1 MKSLYAAFLALAGSV
16 SILFGMTGCNSSSTD
31 AEAVI
36 DLRKVS
42 DGKVPIHDLYDT
54 IEVVALEDAPG
65 GLPLSDLSVT
75 EDRFFLKGG
84 DRLILSY
91 RQDGSLADSLN
102 PGKAIVDYSIYQEK
116 ILDILFDG
124 EMRAYR
130 LPDLTLSD
138 RRTLDTLVTTTR
150 LARRAD
156 DVMYLPGY
164 KGPETFLCE
173 YYFDTKK
180 YYASPGF
187 YEFEQPEQAS
197 ALTRKMRLFQAK
209 DRLVLLDP
217 ASGWLWSCLE
227 FTCGYLWLD
236 FKRQEGDALTVTY
249 AQVTDQNAYYSLLL
263 NGEEY
268 FLIYDRA
275 AKKGRLLKTTR
286 EGLSLPLG
294 EIRDGVN
301 YFCCPAADL
310 PRYLTRD
317 VLTLESASAMDTAIR
332 DGGYVVVKY
341 HLSLKNAAR

>member
-1 MKSLYAAFLALAGSV
+1 MMKNFCACLLTLIGAASA
-16 SILFGMTGCNSSSTD
+16 LFGVTGCGSSGSD

-42 DGKVPIHDLYDT
+42 DGKMPIHDLYDT

-102 PGKAIVDYSIYQEK
+102 PGKAIVDYSIYQDR
-116 ILDILFDG
+116 ILDILFDR

-130 LPDLTLSD
+130 LPDLSLSD
-138 RRTLDTLVTTTR
+138 RRTLDTVVTPTR
-150 LARRAD
+150 LARRSD
-156 DVMYLPGY
+156 NVMDLPGY
-164 KGPETFLCE
+164 KDEKNYLCE

-180 YYASPGF
+180 YYASPGRPKG
-187 YEFEQPEQAS
+187 ER
-197 ALTRKMRLFQAK
+197 TKHIVKGMRFLYSK
-209 DRLVLLDP
+209 GKLLLLHPD
-217 ASGWLWSCLE
+217 SGWLWACEE
-227 FTCGYLWLD
+227 FTYVFLSLD
-236 FKRQEGDALTVTY
+236 FKQREGDTLEIPF
-249 AQVTDQNAYYSLLL
+249 AQVTGQKAYYTVSL
-263 NGEEY
+263 NGEGH
-268 FLIYDRA
+268 FLIYDRETR
-275 AKKGRLLKTTR
+275 KGRLFKTTR

-294 EIRDGVN
+294 EIRDGIN

-317 VLTLESASAMDTAIR
+317 VLTPESASAMDATIR
-332 DGGYVVVKY
+332 DGGYALIKY
-341 HLSLKNAAR
+341 HLKAAAR